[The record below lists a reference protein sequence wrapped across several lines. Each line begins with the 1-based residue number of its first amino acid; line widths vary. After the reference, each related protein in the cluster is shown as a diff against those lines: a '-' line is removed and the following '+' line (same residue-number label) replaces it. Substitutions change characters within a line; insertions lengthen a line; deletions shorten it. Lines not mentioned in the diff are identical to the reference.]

1 MFSIARRNCLYD
13 SIMNC
18 NTAPN
23 RHMEFR
29 QSQKFSKELRR
40 LSKKYRSLQS
50 DLGKLQDVLKVLPLG
65 NGSKHWNR
73 LHISDDG
80 CITVFKVRLSC
91 ASLKGQSLF
100 RIIYAH
106 NTDNGE
112 VVLIDFIELYYKG
125 EKENEERGLIQ
136 EYLDSLE
143 S

>member
-1 MFSIARRNCLYD
+1 
-13 SIMNC
+13 
-18 NTAPN
+18 
-23 RHMEFR
+23 MEFR

-40 LSKKYRSLQS
+40 FSKKYRSLQS

-106 NTDNGE
+106 NTNVGE

-125 EKENEERGLIQ
+125 EKENEEGGLIR

-143 S
+143 N